1 MNHKLPPLEN
11 SRLVIKKSARQ
22 LLVFDGEN
30 LVKTYKI
37 ALGSNAFD
45 NKQTE
50 GDHKTPEGH
59 FYLAVKNPKSKFHR
73 SLGLSYP
80 NAEDARRG
88 LRDELITQEEHD
100 EIVLAIRENRL
111 PPQNTALGGEI
122 YIHGGGTEKDWTRGC
137 IALENDDA
145 EELFNVLP
153 HGISVLI
160 EK

>member
-1 MNHKLPPLEN
+1 MNNKLPALEN
-11 SRLVIKKSARQ
+11 PRLVVKKRARQ

-30 LVKTYKI
+30 LVKTYQI
-37 ALGSNAFD
+37 AISSNSAD
-45 NKQTE
+45 DKQIE
-50 GDHKTPEGH
+50 GDHKTPEGE

-80 NAEDARRG
+80 NVEDAKRG
-88 LRDELITQEEHD
+88 LRDRLITWQEYD
-100 EIVLAIRENRL
+100 DIVQAIGENRL

-122 YIHGGGTEKDWTRGC
+122 YIHGGGTENDWTRGC

-145 EELFNVLP
+145 EELFDALP
-153 HGISVLI
+153 RGISISI